1 LRLSTPRLLATRPA
15 VSPVRTLTAIVALV
29 CGLAGYGLAGIPAA
43 NAQGLAAVPA
53 PGAVLEPGGTATI
66 AIRVMALE
74 PGSTLPG
81 VGATLIGPAAA
92 TVRAALYYGLDWGY
106 ADSDPQQVLA
116 AVGYAQT
123 GAWPDTGD
131 HTIATRIL
139 SAAQA
144 NPNPSWL
151 SQGTSLLVARQ
162 NSRVQITAGALTATG
177 LNGRMGTGTLQ
188 VTSLSSARQSLY
200 LPYGVLLSD
209 GTNQALAWAVSVET
223 GPAATVAATETPAA
237 TATEPAAATATATV
251 APPTAIGPSPTRTP
265 RKPGPDTP
273 TATAAAASPTV
284 APPTRTPK
292 PPPYTATATVAAPT
306 QTPVAIAKPPTVAV
320 AQPPTQAPAAPPTAP
335 PAPASSGANN
345 RPADT
350 GPGLPAARP
359 ASGPPT
365 IPPAKVAADQSAAG
379 ILPPPQATGAPSAIP
394 TGNPPPVA
402 TARPSVTRAGA
413 PSATPPPSPSPR
425 PTVPSEIPRTLPPP
439 TTAVAPTVPP
449 LPTGQTLPV
458 VTPAPPTPAATVS
471 GAPGIEPPVKPTEV
485 PAEEPTTTTE
495 ELPTPIVLNPGPAEP
510 PPAAGGGNIGG
521 VTGLPPQQQ
530 PTTGHGSSPVFP
542 ALFLLGTLALTLGI
556 VLRRAT
562 RAGSHS

>member
-1 LRLSTPRLLATRPA
+1 
-15 VSPVRTLTAIVALV
+15 VRTLTTILVLV
-29 CGLAGYGLAGIPAA
+29 CGLAGYGQAGIPAA

-53 PGAVLEPGGTATI
+53 PSAVLEPGGTATI
-66 AIRVMALE
+66 AIRVLALG

-81 VGATLIGPAAA
+81 AGATLIGPAAA

-106 ADSDPQQVLA
+106 ADSDAQQVLA
-116 AVGYAQT
+116 AVWYGQT

-162 NSRVQITAGALTATG
+162 SSRVQITAGALTATG

-188 VTSLSSARQSLY
+188 VTSLSSMRQSLY

-223 GPAATVAATETPAA
+223 GPAPAATGAATETPAA
-237 TATEPAAATATATV
+237 TATEPAAATATATG
-251 APPTAIGPSPTRTP
+251 APPTASGPSPTRTP
-265 RKPGPDTP
+265 RKPSPDTA

-292 PPPYTATATVAAPT
+292 PPPYTATATVAPPT
-306 QTPVAIAKPPTVAV
+306 AQPPVAIAKPPAVAV
-320 AQPPTQAPAAPPTAP
+320 AKPPTQAPAPL
-335 PAPASSGANN
+335 GANN

-365 IPPAKVAADQSAAG
+365 IPPAKVAADRNAVG
-379 ILPPPQATGAPSAIP
+379 ILPPPQATGAPSVIP

-402 TARPSVTRAGA
+402 TARPSATRGVAPGVT
-413 PSATPPPSPSPR
+413 PSPSPSPR
-425 PTVPSEIPRTLPPP
+425 PTVPAEVTRALP
-439 TTAVAPTVPP
+439 TATGPGRATVPP
-449 LPTGQTLPV
+449 LPTIPSLPGL
-458 VTPAPPTPAATVS
+458 TSAPPTPPATVS
-471 GAPGIEPPVKPTEV
+471 SAPGIEPPVKPTEV
-485 PAEEPTTTTE
+485 PAAEPTATME

-510 PPAAGGGNIGG
+510 PPAAGGGNTGG
-521 VTGLPPQQQ
+521 VTGLPPQEQ
-530 PTTGHGSSPVFP
+530 PTTGHASSPLFS
-542 ALFLLGTLALTLGI
+542 ALFLVGILALTLGI

-562 RAGSHS
+562 RAGSPS